1 MTCIHDTVGHKR
13 ISILDTNSLRKQT
26 IKIVSRCRHDRDI
39 EVVEL
44 VVQDDDVPLHSEA
57 EVVFHYEQFIIQ
69 LWRIEPMLGS
79 VADIWSTHTLR
90 YNDLLRD
97 RGEKTT
103 AKKKK
108 KKKKK
113 VPRSAK
119 GILSSLVK

>member
-1 MTCIHDTVGHKR
+1 
-13 ISILDTNSLRKQT
+13 
-26 IKIVSRCRHDRDI
+26 
-39 EVVEL
+39 VEL